1 MTPLDFDVCFTL
13 KQSHGHPNAAAKMT
27 NAIFAALL
35 LAGAFAGQAHGQI
48 IEQQSSDAQLA
59 MGLGVVDTF
68 DSFCPDTASS
78 HETLTHI
85 SVVVSATV
93 DFKVVSAKFEEV
105 VAEAT
110 AMGED
115 NWCVQTRPFIHN
127 LLNSA
132 EEKKSTS
139 TERSFIGDLGNAY
152 QRGREDHDLEERR
165 RTMAG
170 VQSTQTPKH
179 ATTVSQTPSSSMR

>member
-1 MTPLDFDVCFTL
+1 MRKVALLV
-13 KQSHGHPNAAAKMT
+13 
-27 NAIFAALL
+27 LL
-35 LAGAFAGQAHGQI
+35 LATAFAGQAYGQI
-48 IEQQSSDAQLA
+48 IEQQSSDPQLA

-68 DSFCPDTASS
+68 DSFCPDAAST
-78 HETLTHI
+78 HEMLNHI

-93 DFKVVSAKFEEV
+93 DFTVVSAKFEEV

-152 QRGREDHDLEERR
+152 QRGREDHDLEEQR
-165 RTMAG
+165 RTTAG
-170 VQSTQTPKH
+170 VQSTQTPGIT
-179 ATTVSQTPSSSMR
+179 ATTVPQTPSSSTR

>member
-1 MTPLDFDVCFTL
+1 MRKVALLV
-13 KQSHGHPNAAAKMT
+13 
-27 NAIFAALL
+27 LL
-35 LAGAFAGQAHGQI
+35 LAGTFTGQAHGQI

-59 MGLGVVDTF
+59 MGLGVVDSY
-68 DSFCPDTASS
+68 DSFCPDTAST
-78 HETLTHI
+78 HNMLTHI

-110 AMGED
+110 AMGEN

-127 LLNSA
+127 VLNSA

-152 QRGREDHDLEERR
+152 ERGREEHDLG
-165 RTMAG
+165 RTAANNG
-170 VQSTQTPKH
+170 RGSIDANTEARHHGFPNAK
-179 ATTVSQTPSSSMR
+179 

>member
-1 MTPLDFDVCFTL
+1 MKKVALLV
-13 KQSHGHPNAAAKMT
+13 
-27 NAIFAALL
+27 LL
-35 LAGAFAGQAHGQI
+35 LAGAFVGQAYGQI

-59 MGLGVVDTF
+59 IGLGVVDSY
-68 DSFCPDTASS
+68 DSFCPDTAST
-78 HETLTHI
+78 HKVLTHI
-85 SVVVSATV
+85 SAVVSATV

-115 NWCVQTRPFIHN
+115 NWCVQTRPYIHN

-132 EEKKSTS
+132 TKSTS

-152 QRGREDHDLEERR
+152 ERGREEHDLG
-165 RTMAG
+165 RTAADNGRGSIDANTEARGSLPGG
-170 VQSTQTPKH
+170 VYGSPSPK
-179 ATTVSQTPSSSMR
+179 